1 MKLGSKVRAFFGVDD
16 DYERPTPARA
26 WIFDTSLAIVFLAV
40 AIPVL
45 MANRSLPTLAE
56 LLPLAPSLAAFIT
69 AGILMALRRT
79 FPITVMILMTVHFI
93 VLGVNLPMV
102 GSLLTIQIQYF
113 IAMYTGVA
121 YGKRRERVMISTI
134 AIITAMTIWL
144 IVSDLFLPSGNSPN
158 LWYYL
163 ATVGLNIV
171 YFAGTVHMG
180 RQSYLQAKLEYELR
194 ESTEVVKQQSAQLAD
209 QAVLA
214 ERLRIARDLHD
225 SVAHHI
231 SLIGV
236 QTAAARRAM
245 QKQPEL
251 SAEAMKEV
259 EELSRNAVQE
269 LRDILGSLRD
279 IEPSGESCLSSLEEL
294 CSDTS
299 TANLHVT
306 YDRVGDDDA
315 FATLTP
321 AQQSTLV
328 RVAQE
333 ALTNVR
339 RHSTASEARVVLR
352 IHGATI
358 ELEIT
363 DNGMPIP
370 GTTGSGLGQMGMRER
385 VGALGGFLQT
395 GPRATQGYR
404 VHAVLPGRAS

>member
-79 FPITVMILMTVHFI
+79 FPITVMILMTGHFI
-93 VLGVNLPMV
+93 VLGVHLPMV

-245 QKQPEL
+245 QKQPE
-251 SAEAMKEV
+251 
-259 EELSRNAVQE
+259 
-269 LRDILGSLRD
+269 
-279 IEPSGESCLSSLEEL
+279 
-294 CSDTS
+294 
-299 TANLHVT
+299 
-306 YDRVGDDDA
+306 
-315 FATLTP
+315 
-321 AQQSTLV
+321 
-328 RVAQE
+328 
-333 ALTNVR
+333 
-339 RHSTASEARVVLR
+339 
-352 IHGATI
+352 
-358 ELEIT
+358 
-363 DNGMPIP
+363 
-370 GTTGSGLGQMGMRER
+370 
-385 VGALGGFLQT
+385 
-395 GPRATQGYR
+395 
-404 VHAVLPGRAS
+404 